1 MISHLDIAK
10 RAGGNDPRQKD
21 KAGWGFR
28 RLMTGS
34 FCVIVIDGVNY
45 CKVDVADLT
54 PFRSWHMSSK
64 VSKVTVDVVDLTP
77 CCPGRSK

>member
-34 FCVIVIDGVNY
+34 FCVIVIDGV
-45 CKVDVADLT
+45 KVDVADLT